1 MNITK
6 EQALEI
12 AKFNDNTIHCF
23 IHAPMGLVGANHTI
37 DSFMKELDEAESI
50 EIGVNICRKM
60 EHALVLWIKGVPFF
74 FEPDEGKLK
83 RMMKIIDLAEK
94 QRNSEI
100 LPKHIRYADED
111 LYFDG
116 VSYYDKEG
124 NNSLIDILAMNYQAL
139 THLYDEVEILEEEK
153 KIPEKLFGEPRH
165 IYNENEL
172 YIVGKINEII
182 DYLKSKGE

>member
-1 MNITK
+1 
-6 EQALEI
+6 
-12 AKFNDNTIHCF
+12 
-23 IHAPMGLVGANHTI
+23 
-37 DSFMKELDEAESI
+37 
-50 EIGVNICRKM
+50 
-60 EHALVLWIKGVPFF
+60 
-74 FEPDEGKLK
+74 
-83 RMMKIIDLAEK
+83 MMKIIDLAEK

-139 THLYDEVEILEEEK
+139 THLYDKVEIIEEEK
-153 KIPEKLFGEPRH
+153 KIPEKLDV
-165 IYNENEL
+165 EL
-172 YIVGKINEII
+172 LGQCDNWLRYGTTEETIKDYELNPYIIDTIRRNTLEFQHKINSII